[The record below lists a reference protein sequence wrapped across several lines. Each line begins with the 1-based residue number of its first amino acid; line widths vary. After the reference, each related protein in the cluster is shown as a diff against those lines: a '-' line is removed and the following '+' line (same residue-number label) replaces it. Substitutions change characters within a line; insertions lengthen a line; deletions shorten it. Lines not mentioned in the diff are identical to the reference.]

1 MDRFVIKIVP
11 SEPGG
16 TSVTGSSTLSAD
28 ASNQPSAASM
38 NPSTSSD
45 SSHTAKTVKGRQYVP
60 EWKKVFPWIIYD
72 TSRNKVFCDI
82 CTTASK
88 SRVVLLTSPYDQLT
102 HSAFVRD
109 GFSQWTKGRE
119 RLATH
124 EGSNY
129 HHAAVEGLAA
139 MKKGVNV
146 AASCSVGKTKQ
157 MTDARS
163 ALIKILSS
171 VQFLCKQGLAIR
183 GHVDEDS
190 NLTQLLMLRSGDAPD
205 LKAWLARTSYRW
217 TSHDISN
224 EIIEIMAH
232 KVLRKVM
239 EDVHRFQYFTIM
251 LDETADI
258 SVKEQ
263 VSICFRF
270 VSDDFDIHE
279 VFVGFYSTDST
290 TSTSLLAMV
299 KDVLTRFDLPLDK
312 CRGQCYDGA
321 SNVAGIRRG
330 LQALILQQEPRALYV
345 HCLAHTLNLAV
356 QDTVQDITI
365 CRNFLSFVGDLIS
378 FVRSSPKRLAWFEKM
393 NAEEGKVKRNL
404 L

>member
-171 VQFLCKQGLAIR
+171 VQFLCKQGLLCLPP
-183 GHVDEDS
+183 HC
-190 NLTQLLMLRSGDAPD
+190 
-205 LKAWLARTSYRW
+205 
-217 TSHDISN
+217 SHR
-224 EIIEIMAH
+224 
-232 KVLRKVM
+232 L
-239 EDVHRFQYFTIM
+239 QP
-251 LDETADI
+251 LD
-258 SVKEQ
+258 
-263 VSICFRF
+263 
-270 VSDDFDIHE
+270 
-279 VFVGFYSTDST
+279 VGFMKPLMTYYAQNVHMWLRNHLGRVVIMFQIGELFGGAYLRAASVQTAVKAFST
-290 TSTSLLAMV
+290 TGISPCNRHVFTDDDYAPESTTDRPMHQNS
-299 KDVLTRFDLPLDK
+299 TENN
-312 CRGQCYDGA
+312 GQVY
-321 SNVAGIRRG
+321 
-330 LQALILQQEPRALYV
+330 LQ
-345 HCLAHTLNLAV
+345 CL
-356 QDTVQDITI
+356 
-365 CRNFLSFVGDLIS
+365 
-378 FVRSSPKRLAWFEKM
+378 
-393 NAEEGKVKRNL
+393 
-404 L
+404 